1 MKLYYVLQKELIFH
15 DGVILRKRKLVILHY
30 LSHPILRLAHERHI
44 GIWWPHTQHKKMK
57 FSIKDF
63 FSKCDQI
70 HSFLWIW
77 SHLLKKSL
85 MENFIFMQ
93 WYQFWNLVFYFE
105 IPFVSNH
112 IESSPI
118 GLNDP
123 NSNARITVVI
133 SNFKFMW
140 SIFGETLLILV
151 DYYSQFLFAKVLTL

>member
-1 MKLYYVLQKELIFH
+1 
-15 DGVILRKRKLVILHY
+15 
-30 LSHPILRLAHERHI
+30 
-44 GIWWPHTQHKKMK
+44 
-57 FSIKDF
+57 
-63 FSKCDQI
+63 
-70 HSFLWIW
+70 
-77 SHLLKKSL
+77 

-93 WYQFWNLVFYFE
+93 WYQFWNLAFYFE

-118 GLNDP
+118 GFNDP